1 MSELPAG
8 WARTPINDITRHHSG
23 NSKLIKGKLFR
34 EPKRAAIFP
43 HSVLRVRMSGLRR
56 VSARELGPWERDAER
71 LSSPRENG
79 QP

>member
-34 EPKRAAIFP
+34 EPKEGYFP
-43 HSVLRVRMSGLRR
+43 AFSASGADIVGLRR
-56 VSARELGPWERDAER
+56 VSAREMP
-71 LSSPRENG
+71 S
-79 QP
+79 